1 MSNLTPKQEAFV
13 QALIAGKSQREAYKE
28 AYNAANM
35 KDETIDVRACE
46 LLKKSKV
53 KVRYEELL
61 EEHKQKALYT
71 REEAINDLI
80 WIKEKAREDIS
91 NPKIGLRQANGT
103 IYLNSVKELSLLE
116 DLYPDKKA
124 KDDDKTEK
132 EIAKILKEAM
142 EDI

>member
-1 MSNLTPKQEAFV
+1 MSDLTPKQEAFV

-35 KDETIDVRACE
+35 KDKTIDEKACVLFKTDKVR
-46 LLKKSKV
+46 K
-53 KVRYEELL
+53 RYEELL

>member
-35 KDETIDVRACE
+35 KDKTIDEKACRLFANTKVRARYDE
-46 LLKKSKV
+46 LV
-53 KVRYEELL
+53 

>member
-1 MSNLTPKQEAFV
+1 MSSLTPKQETFV
-13 QALIAGKSQREAYKE
+13 QAIIKGKSQRQAYKE
-28 AYNAANM
+28 AYDTSKM
-35 KDETIDVRACE
+35 KDETIDNRAYQLFKKDEVKARYNE
-46 LLKKSKV
+46 LM
-53 KVRYEELL
+53 
-61 EEHKQKALYT
+61 EEHKNKALYT
-71 REEAINDLI
+71 REEAIKDLI
-80 WIKEKAREDIS
+80 WIKEKAKADIS

>member
-1 MSNLTPKQEAFV
+1 MSITTKQELFI
-13 QALIAGKSQREAYKE
+13 QGLIKGYSQREAYKF
-28 AYNAANM
+28 AYNCENM
-35 KDETIDVRACE
+35 KDSTIDNNAYKLMQNNEILTRYQE
-46 LLKKSKV
+46 LLN
-53 KVRYEELL
+53 
-61 EEHKQKALYT
+61 EHKQKALYT

>member
-1 MSNLTPKQEAFV
+1 M
-13 QALIAGKSQREAYKE
+13 
-28 AYNAANM
+28 
-35 KDETIDVRACE
+35 
-46 LLKKSKV
+46 
-53 KVRYEELL
+53 
-61 EEHKQKALYT
+61 
-71 REEAINDLI
+71 I

-116 DLYPDKKA
+116 DLYPDKKS

>member
-1 MSNLTPKQEAFV
+1 MSDLTPKQEMFV

-28 AYNAANM
+28 AYNATNM

-53 KVRYEELL
+53 KVRYEELI